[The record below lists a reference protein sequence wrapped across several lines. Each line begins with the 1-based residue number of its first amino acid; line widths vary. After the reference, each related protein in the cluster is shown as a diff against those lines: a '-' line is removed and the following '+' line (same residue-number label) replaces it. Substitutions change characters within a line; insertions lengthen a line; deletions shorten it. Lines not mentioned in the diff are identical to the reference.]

1 MWAMTIARTA
11 RLLIVAAT
19 ASLVGCGGYY
29 GDDQTVYPID
39 NVRRGGKSNYDT
51 SSESI
56 FGENGLAVGFGSAAD
71 PSSAALSGGTG
82 VGVNTYLWRASLDTV
97 SFMPLASADPFGGV
111 IITDWYSPEN
121 TPDER
126 FKVNVYILA
135 RDLRSDGI
143 RASIFKQTLNKS
155 GTWVDSA
162 VDQQTA
168 IRLEDAILTRA
179 RELRIAQLK

>member
-1 MWAMTIARTA
+1 MLARTIARRA
-11 RLLIVAAT
+11 RVLVVCFAA
-19 ASLVGCGGYY
+19 AVIGCGGYY

-51 SSESI
+51 SNASI
-56 FGENGLAVGFGSAAD
+56 FGSDGLSVGFGSEAT
-71 PSSAALSGGTG
+71 PSTAGLSGGTG
-82 VGVNTYLWRASLDTV
+82 VGVNSYLWRASLDTV

-121 TPDER
+121 APGER

-143 RASIFKQTLNKS
+143 RASIFKQKLEKDV
-155 GTWVDSA
+155 WVDAA
-162 VDQQTA
+162 VDPDTA
-168 IRLEDAILTRA
+168 TRLEDAILTRA
-179 RELRIAQLK
+179 RELRIAQLQ

>member
-1 MWAMTIARTA
+1 MWAKTIARTA
-11 RLLIVAAT
+11 RGLVVFLAIG
-19 ASLVGCGGYY
+19 LVGCGGYY
-29 GDDQTVYPID
+29 GDDQTVYPTD
-39 NVRRGGKSNYDT
+39 NVRRGRDNYTTSNET
-51 SSESI
+51 I
-56 FGENGLAVGFGSAAD
+56 FGEDGLSIGFGSEAA
-71 PSSAALSGGTG
+71 PSAAGLGGSTG

-121 TPDER
+121 TPKER

-143 RASIFKQTLNKS
+143 RASIFKQKLTGNE
-155 GTWVDSA
+155 TWVDSA
-162 VDQQTA
+162 VDPQTA

-179 RELRIAQLK
+179 RELRIAQLQ